1 MPMRDALSS
10 LLSRAVERRV
20 REWIRDANAADDAR
34 IAELEGEIEKLK
46 KKLSMAQGAIQASTA
61 ELMKLKTAGDEG
73 RNVAQQAM
81 QRATSALAAAESAAE
96 GVTAL
101 ELHLAEHA
109 HPEADPQPERE
120 AEGEAEP
127 AGDHVCQV
135 EGCGKP
141 VRAKGYCAR
150 HYQQWKRGTL

>member
-1 MPMRDALSS
+1 MPVRDALSS

-46 KKLSMAQGAIQASTA
+46 KKLSMTQGAIQASTA
-61 ELMKLKTAGDEG
+61 ELMKLKGAADES

-81 QRATSALAAAESAAE
+81 QRATSALAAAESATE

-109 HPEADPQPERE
+109 EPEPEDT
-120 AEGEAEP
+120 GSEP
-127 AGDHVCQV
+127 EPEPEPKGDHLCQV
-135 EGCGKP
+135 DGCDKP